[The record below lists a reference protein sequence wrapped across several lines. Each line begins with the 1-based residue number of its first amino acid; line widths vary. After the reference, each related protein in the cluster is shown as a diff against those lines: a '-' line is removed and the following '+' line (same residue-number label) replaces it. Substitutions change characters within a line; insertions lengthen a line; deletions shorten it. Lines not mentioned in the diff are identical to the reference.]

1 MAEKR
6 FYWLKL
12 KEDYFNNPKIK
23 KLRKIAGGDTFTIIY
38 LKMQL
43 LSVSNKGIIEFE
55 GIEPTIQEELALK
68 LDEDLD
74 NVEVTLNYLKMQG
87 LVETNNNEFLLLD
100 ACKNIGSES
109 ESAERVRLFRERE
122 KQKSLQC
129 NESVTEVL
137 QSSISIS
144 NSISNNKENV
154 HKINTDSIKVKVGK
168 DLLQEL
174 EKQGTENL
182 GVEFLE
188 VENPTQYNNKQLNT
202 KKENNYNININ
213 SLFEFW
219 NSKNIIK
226 HKQLNS
232 DMIKA
237 IDKALKNNTFDEI
250 KIYIDRYNEVIKNN
264 DYFFNTIWS
273 LKDFLKQNNAMNDF
287 KDDGSKWVSYC
298 EWKKGKPKQ
307 STQNY
312 SNHDYSKTDLNGLF
326 DNLEDIEL

>member
-55 GIEPTIQEELALK
+55 GIEPTIEEELALK

-100 ACKNIGSES
+100 ACKNIGSECD
-109 ESAERVRLFRERE
+109 SAERVRLFRERE
-122 KQKSLQC
+122 KQKSLPC

-144 NSISNNKENV
+144 NSISKSNNKEKEV
-154 HKINTDSIKVKVGK
+154 KHKYGEYKKVLLTDS
-168 DLLQEL
+168 DLDKLKRDYSNWQEL
-174 EKQGTENL
+174 ITYLDEYIEMKNYKAHNHYL
-182 GVEFLE
+182 AIKKWVVDAVNKNKGV
-188 VENPTQYNNKQLNT
+188 
-202 KKENNYNININ
+202 
-213 SLFEFW
+213 
-219 NSKNIIK
+219 
-226 HKQLNS
+226 
-232 DMIKA
+232 
-237 IDKALKNNTFDEI
+237 
-250 KIYIDRYNEVIKNN
+250 
-264 DYFFNTIWS
+264 
-273 LKDFLKQNNAMNDF
+273 NNA
-287 KDDGSKWVSYC
+287 KPKADGSMYA
-298 EWKKGKPKQ
+298 
-307 STQNY
+307 N
-312 SNHDYSKTDLNGLF
+312 
-326 DNLEDIEL
+326 IR

>member
-55 GIEPTIQEELALK
+55 GIEPTIEEELALK

-100 ACKNIGSES
+100 ACKNIGSECD
-109 ESAERVRLFRERE
+109 SAERVRLFRERE

-144 NSISNNKENV
+144 NSISKSNNKEKEV
-154 HKINTDSIKVKVGK
+154 KHKYGEYKKVLLTDS
-168 DLLQEL
+168 DLDKLKRDYNNWQEL
-174 EKQGTENL
+174 ITYLDEYIEMKNYKANNHYL
-182 GVEFLE
+182 AIKKWV
-188 VENPTQYNNKQLNT
+188 VDAVNKQSNQY
-202 KKENNYNININ
+202 KEK
-213 SLFEFW
+213 SMWEKL
-219 NSKNIIK
+219 
-226 HKQLNS
+226 
-232 DMIKA
+232 
-237 IDKALKNNTFDEI
+237 
-250 KIYIDRYNEVIKNN
+250 NEV
-264 DYFFNTIWS
+264 F
-273 LKDFLKQNNAMNDF
+273 
-287 KDDGSKWVSYC
+287 DG
-298 EWKKGKPKQ
+298 E
-307 STQNY
+307 
-312 SNHDYSKTDLNGLF
+312 
-326 DNLEDIEL
+326 

>member
-55 GIEPTIQEELALK
+55 GIEPTIEEELALK

-100 ACKNIGSES
+100 ACKNIGSECD
-109 ESAERVRLFRERE
+109 SAERVRLFRERE

-144 NSISNNKENV
+144 NSISKSNNKENII
-154 HKINTDSIKVKVGK
+154 KEIIN
-168 DLLQEL
+168 
-174 EKQGTENL
+174 
-182 GVEFLE
+182 
-188 VENPTQYNNKQLNT
+188 YLNT
-202 KKENNYNININ
+202 KAKTNYSYKTKKTVSFINGRIEEGYTLEQFKQVIDKKCNEWIDTDMEKYLTPDTLFRPSNFEKYLNQKILLINNKSLDNDREYSDAELN
-213 SLFEFW
+213 SLFDDI
-219 NSKNIIK
+219 SK
-226 HKQLNS
+226 
-232 DMIKA
+232 
-237 IDKALKNNTFDEI
+237 IDI
-250 KIYIDRYNEVIKNN
+250 
-264 DYFFNTIWS
+264 
-273 LKDFLKQNNAMNDF
+273 
-287 KDDGSKWVSYC
+287 
-298 EWKKGKPKQ
+298 
-307 STQNY
+307 
-312 SNHDYSKTDLNGLF
+312 
-326 DNLEDIEL
+326 